1 MFEEK
6 MNAKQIYKHKS
17 SDMNDANKNI
27 GLVSDIP
34 VPKSYIIQE
43 LHKRYTENVSSYIT
57 EIENYITVEIQ
68 DTHLTHV
75 SSDLKQHIDTLVSTF
90 EFNTLVHSF
99 VVNSMI
105 TIVTNIIE
113 QGQIKVAEK
122 KKKHNQI
129 GNN

>member
-1 MFEEK
+1 